1 MRFHFLT
8 LALGILLQDQIQGA
22 TIKEEPKPMI
32 WESSRMKA
40 HLVRLKPGQDLVAE
54 LKNWAKSNHIR
65 ASSILSAAGSLKRV
79 TLRYANQPKPETRE
93 GHFEIVSPSGM
104 LDAESMHV
112 HASVSL
118 PSGETIGGHLM
129 GENLVYTT
137 LELAIAEYEDVHF
150 TREKDDTYGYSE
162 LKILKNSK

>member
-1 MRFHFLT
+1 MT
-8 LALGILLQDQIQGA
+8 
-22 TIKEEPKPMI
+22 

-65 ASSILSAAGSLKRV
+65 AGSILSAAGSLKKV

-93 GHFEIVSPSGM
+93 GHFEIVSLSGM
-104 LDAESMHV
+104 LDAESMHL
-112 HASVSL
+112 HSSVSL

-137 LELAIAEYEDVHF
+137 IELAIAEYEDVHF
-150 TREKDDTYGYSE
+150 TREKDETYGYSE
-162 LKILKNSK
+162 LKIQKTPK